1 LSCAS
6 GEIRGNKSL
15 ENVFISG
22 MERGEEKAVDRFR
35 RPNLSFLFNWKI
47 RLGLGNSDVPG
58 AVGLPGKGGKMSD
71 L

>member
-22 MERGEEKAVDRFR
+22 MERGEEEAVDRLR
-35 RPNLSFLFNWKI
+35 RQNFFLITHFKI
-47 RLGLGNSDVPG
+47 VLGLGNPIF
-58 AVGLPGKGGKMSD
+58 
-71 L
+71 